1 MTFVKK
7 LCVVAALV
15 PMAACVQTDHY
26 RWEAYEPGLYA
37 YYKDPSSADRFV
49 EQLAEAVRRG
59 ETDGRVAPGLHAEY
73 GYMLLAAGRINEA
86 IGQFEL
92 EKKHWPEATVLM
104 DRMIAVARDKGPNV
118 DKAADAP
125 AKTS

>member
-1 MTFVKK
+1 
-7 LCVVAALV
+7 
-15 PMAACVQTDHY
+15 MAACVQPDHY

-37 YYKDPSSADRFV
+37 YYKDPSSVDRFM

-59 ETDGRVAPGLHAEY
+59 ETEGRVAPGLHAEY
-73 GYMLLAAGRINEA
+73 GYMLLAAGRTTEA
-86 IGQFEL
+86 VGQFEL
-92 EKKHWPEATVLM
+92 EKKRWPEATVLM
-104 DRMIAVARDKGPNV
+104 DRMIGVVRNKGPNV